1 MNAMGIKARIYA
13 RQYWQ
18 FCKEKP
24 LGAFGA
30 TVFFIMIALAI
41 GANVWAT
48 ADPLSTNIRYALN
61 SPSKDFWF
69 GTDYLGRDVWSRF
82 VHGARS
88 SVWVVVAGV
97 LLSTISGGLLGIIS
111 GYKGGKIDHF
121 LQRVMDFLMS
131 IPVLLMGIIVMVMLG
146 PALINVAIAIGIV
159 YIPRINRLSRSS
171 AIGIKSMP
179 YIEAAKTMGHS
190 HLFIIFK
197 HVLPNSL
204 AILLVYGTALLGGG
218 FLVESGLSFLGVGIP
233 PPYASWGR
241 DLSTSMPHFETAP
254 WLAIFPGLGISAV
267 VFGANLLGD
276 ALRDVLDPRLKRV

>member
-1 MNAMGIKARIYA
+1 MGIRIRIYA
-13 RQYWQ
+13 GQIWQ

-30 TVFFIMIALAI
+30 GVFLVMVAMAF
-41 GANVWAT
+41 GAQLWAT
-48 ADPLSTNIRYALN
+48 ADPLSTNIKHALV
-61 SPSKDFWF
+61 SPSGEFWF

-82 VHGARS
+82 VYGARS

-97 LLSTISGGLLGIIS
+97 LISTILGGLLGIIS
-111 GYKGGKIDHF
+111 GYKGGKLDNI
-121 LQRVMDFLMS
+121 LQRGMDFLMS
-131 IPVLLMGIIVMVMLG
+131 IPILLMGILVMVMLG

-171 AIGIKSMP
+171 AIAIKSMP
-179 YIEAAKTMGHS
+179 YIEASKTMGHS
-190 HLFIIFK
+190 NFFIIYK

-204 AILLVYGTALLGGG
+204 AILIVYATALLGGG
-218 FLVESGLSFLGVGIP
+218 FLVESGLSFLGVGVP
-233 PPYASWGR
+233 PPYPSWGR
-241 DLSTSMPHFETAP
+241 ALSTSMPHFESAP

>member
-1 MNAMGIKARIYA
+1 MNAMGIKARRYA
-13 RQYWQ
+13 QKYWQ

-30 TVFFIMIALAI
+30 VVFFIMIALAI

-61 SPSKDFWF
+61 PPSEKFWL

-82 VHGARS
+82 VYGARN

-131 IPVLLMGIIVMVMLG
+131 IPILLMGIIVMVMLG

-171 AIGIKSMP
+171 AM
-179 YIEAAKTMGHS
+179 
-190 HLFIIFK
+190 
-197 HVLPNSL
+197 
-204 AILLVYGTALLGGG
+204 
-218 FLVESGLSFLGVGIP
+218 
-233 PPYASWGR
+233 
-241 DLSTSMPHFETAP
+241 
-254 WLAIFPGLGISAV
+254 
-267 VFGANLLGD
+267 
-276 ALRDVLDPRLKRV
+276 LRHHHCEQ

>member
-13 RQYWQ
+13 QKYWQ

-30 TVFFIMIALAI
+30 VVFFIMIALAI

-61 SPSKDFWF
+61 PPSEKFWL

-131 IPVLLMGIIVMVMLG
+131 IPILLMGIIVMVMLG

-171 AIGIKSMP
+171 AIAIKSMP
-179 YIEAAKTMGHS
+179 YIEASKTMGHS
-190 HLFIIFK
+190 HFFIIFK

-233 PPYASWGR
+233 PPYPSWGR